1 MKKTFMKTAC
11 GLALVCSVQASAS
24 GLYLY
29 EVGTED
35 VGLAGAGQAA
45 RAQDA
50 GTIVSNPAGL
60 TRLPGDNLTLGGQAL
75 YGDAHYNLD
84 GSGKGPGNVIGWFPG
99 ASSFISHSIND
110 DVKVGLGIYGNYGLA
125 LHFGDWAGSQLIKDS
140 TLVALTFQPVIA
152 WKIGDKW
159 SIGGGPGINYGL
171 FSLNRDTA
179 DGEQKSDDH
188 DWALNG
194 KLGLM
199 FELSDVTRFGLT
211 YTSKTKYDFNVKT
224 DATLTRLPGSP
235 TYSLPLGAAVQ
246 TPEQLMFSAFHQINS
261 QWAVLADLGWQDW
274 SAYSGSET
282 SAANQSLQSKARLKD
297 TWHTALGVQFQATPE
312 LRLNSG
318 VAYDSSFYKDQDD
331 TSITMPSGDA
341 WRWGVGAQY
350 QLTKQSSMGGAFE
363 YMKMASSTVSDSA
376 LGGTYDHPNLYF
388 FTANYSYSF

>member
-1 MKKTFMKTAC
+1 MQKILSQIACAMSLLCVTQTF
-11 GLALVCSVQASAS
+11 AS

-60 TRLPGDNLTLGGQAL
+60 TRLQGDNLTLGGQAL
-75 YGDAHYNLD
+75 YGDAHYNLE
-84 GSGKGPGNVIGWFPG
+84 GEGKGPGNVIGWFPG
-99 ASSFISHSIND
+99 ASSFLSHSVND
-110 DVKVGLGIYGNYGLA
+110 DIKVGLGMYGNYGLG
-125 LHFGDWAGSQLIKDS
+125 LHFNDWVGSQLINDT
-140 TLVALTFQPVIA
+140 TLIALTFQPVIA

-171 FSLNRDTA
+171 FSLKRNTA
-179 DGEQKSDDH
+179 EGEEKTDDH

-194 KLGLM
+194 KLGLL
-199 FELSDVTRFGLT
+199 FELSEATRFGLT
-211 YTSKTKYDFNVKT
+211 YTSKTKYDFDVKT
-224 DATLTRLPGSP
+224 DITLNRLPGSP
-235 TYSLPLGAAVQ
+235 TYSLPLSAAVQ
-246 TPEQLMFSAFHQINS
+246 TPQQLMFSAFHNLNS
-261 QWAVLADLGWQDW
+261 QWALLADLGWQDW

-282 SAANQSLQSKARLKD
+282 SVAGQSLQSQDRLKD

-312 LRLNSG
+312 WRLNSG
-318 VAYDSSFYKDQDD
+318 IAYDSSFYKNQND

-350 QLTKQSSMGGAFE
+350 QLTKQSSVGGAFE
-363 YMKMASSTVSDSA
+363 YMKMESSTVSDSA
-376 LGGTYDHPNLYF
+376 LGGTYDNPNLYF
-388 FTANYSYSF
+388 ITANYSYLF

>member
-1 MKKTFMKTAC
+1 MQKILSQIACAMSLLCVTQTF
-11 GLALVCSVQASAS
+11 AS

-60 TRLPGDNLTLGGQAL
+60 TRLQGDNLTLGGQAL
-75 YGDAHYNLD
+75 YGDAHYNLE
-84 GSGKGPGNVIGWFPG
+84 GEGKGPGNVIGWFPG
-99 ASSFISHSIND
+99 ASSFLSHSIND
-110 DVKVGLGIYGNYGLA
+110 DVKIGLGMYGNYGLG
-125 LHFGDWAGSQLIKDS
+125 LHFNDWVGSQLINDT
-140 TLVALTFQPVIA
+140 TLISLTFQPVIA

-171 FSLNRDTA
+171 FSLKRNTA
-179 DGEQKSDDH
+179 DGEEKTDDH

-194 KLGLM
+194 KLGLL
-199 FELSDVTRFGLT
+199 FELSEATRFGLT
-211 YTSKTKYDFNVKT
+211 YTSKTKYDFDVKT
-224 DATLTRLPGSP
+224 DITLNRLPASP
-235 TYSLPLGAAVQ
+235 TYSLPLSAAVQ
-246 TPEQLMFSAFHQINS
+246 TPQQLMFSAFHNLNS
-261 QWAVLADLGWQDW
+261 QWALLADLGWQDW

-282 SAANQSLQSKARLKD
+282 SVAGQSLQSKDRLKD

-312 LRLNSG
+312 WRLNSG
-318 VAYDSSFYKDQDD
+318 IAYDSSFYKNQND

-350 QLTKQSSMGGAFE
+350 QLTKQSSVGGAFE
-363 YMKMASSTVSDSA
+363 YMKMESSTVSDSV
-376 LGGTYDHPNLYF
+376 LGGTYDNPNFYF
-388 FTANYSYSF
+388 ITANYSYLF